1 MTGFMTLVAGAAI
14 ANAVVAG
21 VLVLAM
27 YVLMERHVGLGAIGG
42 IAVGA
47 GVIYAEAILGEQLFT
62 VTVSEMKLLVI
73 AAAVGAAVGVT
84 VTVLTVKPTSE

>member
-1 MTGFMTLVAGAAI
+1 MTWVAGATI

-27 YVLMERHVGLGAIGG
+27 YGLMERHVGLGAIGG

-47 GVIYAEAILGEQLFT
+47 GVIYAEATLGEQLFT

-84 VTVLTVKPTSE
+84 ATVLTVKPEIE